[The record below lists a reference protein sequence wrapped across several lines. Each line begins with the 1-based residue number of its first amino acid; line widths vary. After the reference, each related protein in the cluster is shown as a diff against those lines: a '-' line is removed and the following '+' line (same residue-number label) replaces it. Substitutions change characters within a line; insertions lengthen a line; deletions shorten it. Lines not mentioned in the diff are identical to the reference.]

1 MDDGV
6 KPSGWRRERR
16 RYLTEQIITYL
27 GNKRALLS
35 FIGKGIARARRS
47 LHKDKLTMFDVFSG
61 SGVVSRYLKR
71 HASTLWVNDLEP
83 YSRIINECY
92 LTNRSAIDEAELQM
106 TLELLNRRIEANLR
120 RGFIS
125 ELYAPLDD
133 QDIQPHERV
142 FYTTR
147 NAQFIDTARQE
158 IAQLPP
164 SLQPFF
170 LGPLLYG
177 ASVHN
182 NTSGVF
188 KGFYKN
194 REGVGQFGGTGRNS
208 LPRIL
213 GNIELKLPLFSNFEC
228 DVHVLQEDALSAA
241 EKVGEVD
248 IAYLDPPYNQHPYGS
263 NYFMLNLILDYQRPT
278 DISDVSGIPADWR
291 RSAYNKRHLAQATL
305 FELVERLQAR
315 YVMISYNSEGFI
327 QYDDFIRHLSKL
339 GRLRCLA
346 TDYNTFRGCRNLAAR
361 NLHVKEYLFM
371 LKKSN

>member
-1 MDDGV
+1 MEDGV
-6 KPSGWRRERR
+6 KPSSWRRERR
-16 RYLTEQIITYL
+16 RYLTEQIITYI

-47 LHKDKLTMFDVFSG
+47 LHQDKLSIFDVFSG

-83 YSRIINECY
+83 YSRVINECY
-92 LTNRSAIDEAELQM
+92 LANRSQINEEELRQI
-106 TLELLNRRIEANLR
+106 LSLLQRRIEANMR
-120 RGFIS
+120 PGFIS
-125 ELYAPLDD
+125 ELYAPRDD

-142 FYTTR
+142 FFTTR
-147 NAQFIDTARQE
+147 NARYIDTARQE
-158 IAQLPP
+158 IAQLPV
-164 SLQPFF
+164 SLQPYF

-194 REGVGQFGGTGRNS
+194 RDGVGQFGGAGRNS
-208 LPRIL
+208 LTRIL
-213 GNIELKLPLFSNFEC
+213 GNIELQLPLFSNFEC
-228 DVHVLQEDALSAA
+228 DVRVLQEDALSAA
-241 EKVGEVD
+241 EKVGEID

-263 NYFMLNLILDYQRPT
+263 NYFMLNLILDYQRP
-278 DISDVSGIPADWR
+278 DEISDVSGIPADWR
-291 RSAYNKRHLAQATL
+291 RSVYNKRHLAQETL
-305 FELVERLQAR
+305 FELVEKLQAK

-327 QYDDFIRHLSKL
+327 KYDDFVQHLSRL

-371 LKKSN
+371 LKKW